1 MKVSKNLILVSLVAV
16 LVAPMLF
23 AGVRSTRFAKIKKGQ
38 TTTVGLGNAGVTF
51 ANAFRDGTVQISR
64 RDDSGFHAPTG
75 YAHMERLVEVRFFDE
90 DWVRQKFPAGAVWVF
105 YYVTQREQRLFNA
118 GLLKIYFFDTW
129 RGGWT
134 ACPTFSLQGGTRL
147 ACRFHA
153 YGVFS
158 LMVKTK
164 L

>member
-1 MKVSKNLILVSLVAV
+1 MKVSKNLVLVSLVAV
-16 LVAPMLF
+16 LVASTLF
-23 AGVRSTRFAKIKKGQ
+23 AGVTAARYGRITKGQ
-38 TTTVGLGNAGVTF
+38 TTTYNLGNAGVTY
-51 ANAFRDGTVQISR
+51 ASAYKDGTVQIMR
-64 RDDSGFHAPTG
+64 RDDSGFHAPVG
-75 YAHMERLVEVRFFDE
+75 YAHMEKLVELRFFDP
-90 DWVRQKFPAGAVWVF
+90 DWNREKYPAGAVFVF
-105 YYVTQREQRLFNA
+105 YQVTQKELRLFNA

-134 ACPTFSLQGGTRL
+134 ACPTFALQGGTRL

-158 LMVKTK
+158 LMAKTK